1 MAVVLITTFDR
12 DEYVFAGLRAGAKG
26 FLLKDAG
33 SELLAQ
39 AIRAAAAGDAL
50 IAPNVTVRLLEAFAA
65 TAPTAPPPQPIAPLT
80 EREEQILIKVARG
93 LSNSEIASQLYI
105 TLSTVKTH
113 IASLMTKLDARN
125 RVEIAIWA
133 HQTGRMR
140 PRTST

>member
-1 MAVVLITTFDR
+1 MQKMYLPLWRIKYLIAVFKKTILLFMTIRLRQGIMGKEEDIRLDQKVRAAWMYYI
-12 DEYVFAGLRAGAKG
+12 AGLN
-26 FLLKDAG
+26 
-33 SELLAQ
+33 Q
-39 AIRAAAAGDAL
+39 
-50 IAPNVTVRLLEAFAA
+50 
-65 TAPTAPPPQPIAPLT
+65 
-80 EREEQILIKVARG
+80 
-93 LSNSEIASQLYI
+93 SEIASQLYI